1 MSRAIA
7 IDLGTTS
14 IKAGILDLNDALQH
28 LVLKRAPPINNF
40 GGHFESDAIAY
51 AETAERVLVECMAYA
66 EERLP
71 LGMCSQ
77 RSSFL
82 IWERT
87 NGKPVTPLIS
97 WQDDRGKTACTALN
111 AHEELIS
118 DLTGLRL
125 VPYYLAPKL
134 YVLLQQHPEWR
145 VSLECGDWL
154 VGTLDTFLIWR
165 WTNGAHHLID
175 ASMAA
180 RTLLMDISQAQWS
193 PVLGKLF
200 NIPLDILPRIIPS
213 ANIALP
219 LTNGLTLQSCLGD
232 QSAAFLACACSDD
245 VALVNLGTGGF
256 VIRTL
261 PNATQYPNGYLR
273 TLLYQNDGIHLATEG
288 TINSIAS
295 AFSSYPVA
303 QCRAEDLACNDIYCL
318 AEPSGLGAP
327 YFRNDLGI
335 VFSQPVTHLLPLQI
349 AALFLE
355 SVIFRVARII
365 EEFNQIA
372 PIKVIYLS
380 GGRSKLLPLQQG
392 IAQCVGCEV
401 CLLQEKDAS
410 LLGAALLAC
419 ERTAASFTENMKIAA
434 KSNPKLQ
441 GKYQAWKK
449 WLDAKL
455 AISTAPKLY

>member
-1 MSRAIA
+1 MSLAIA

-14 IKAGILDLNDALQH
+14 IKAGILDLNGTLQH

-51 AETAERVLVECMAYA
+51 AETAERVLVECMTYA

-71 LGMCSQ
+71 LGICSQ

-82 IWERT
+82 IWERA

-111 AHEELIS
+111 THEELIS

-134 YVLLQQHPEWR
+134 NVLLEQHPEWR

-165 WTNGAHHLID
+165 WTNGAHHLMD

-180 RTLLMDISQAQWS
+180 RTLLMDVSLAQWS
-193 PVLGKLF
+193 PVLGELF

-232 QSAAFLACACSDD
+232 QSAAFLACACTDD

-261 PNATQYPNGYLR
+261 PNATLYPNGYLR
-273 TLLYQNDGIHLATEG
+273 TLLYQNGGILLAIEG

-295 AFSSYPVA
+295 AFS
-303 QCRAEDLACNDIYCL
+303 I
-318 AEPSGLGAP
+318 
-327 YFRNDLGI
+327 
-335 VFSQPVTHLLPLQI
+335 
-349 AALFLE
+349 
-355 SVIFRVARII
+355 
-365 EEFNQIA
+365 
-372 PIKVIYLS
+372 LS
-380 GGRSKLLPLQQG
+380 GRAMP
-392 IAQCVGCEV
+392 
-401 CLLQEKDAS
+401 
-410 LLGAALLAC
+410 
-419 ERTAASFTENMKIAA
+419 
-434 KSNPKLQ
+434 
-441 GKYQAWKK
+441 Y
-449 WLDAKL
+449 
-455 AISTAPKLY
+455 